1 VLVDMS
7 VYLVVELDLDHVAE
21 MVIVQHYKQRNY
33 FVSKRKFFFSSSYS
47 SLIIVEGIG
56 NFCGTFV
63 VIIGDVGVVGI
74 GMNVGISLV
83 VADDVGIHSLV
94 SFVSFIDV
102 SVCDTY
108 RPKSMNDKINI
119 YFLNMIFPTHSKVKM
134 TLN

>member
-1 VLVDMS
+1 L
-7 VYLVVELDLDHVAE
+7 YQTKKKL
-21 MVIVQHYKQRNY
+21 
-33 FVSKRKFFFSSSYS
+33 FSSYS
-47 SLIIVEGIG
+47 SLAVVEGIG
-56 NFCGTFV
+56 NFCAIFV